1 MRNSS
6 DQIPPFHIDLTGV
19 HKHLT
24 PNLTRTAARAI
35 LYNDKG
41 SLLMLLSNKGD
52 YKFPGGGL
60 EESETC
66 EVALKRE
73 VKEETGYTIEVG
85 KHVGSAMERRR
96 DFYDPG
102 LVFEMV
108 SHYYAC
114 TPKGKAE
121 TPELSGYETTLNLK
135 AVWVHP

>member
-1 MRNSS
+1 
-6 DQIPPFHIDLTGV
+6 
-19 HKHLT
+19 
-24 PNLTRTAARAI
+24 
-35 LYNDKG
+35 
-41 SLLMLLSNKGD
+41 MLLSNKGD

-66 EVALKRE
+66 EDALQRE
-73 VKEETGYTIEVG
+73 VKEETGYAIEVG

-114 TPKGKAE
+114 TLKGKAE
-121 TPELSGYETTLNLK
+121 TP
-135 AVWVHP
+135 